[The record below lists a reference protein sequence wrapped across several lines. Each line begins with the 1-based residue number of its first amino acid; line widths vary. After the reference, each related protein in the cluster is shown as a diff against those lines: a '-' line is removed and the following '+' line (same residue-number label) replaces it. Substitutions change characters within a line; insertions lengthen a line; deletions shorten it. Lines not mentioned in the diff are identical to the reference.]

1 MTKEELEKY
10 AHENRK
16 RLDAQEVKIGDVVK
30 VLRGQFAGETG
41 VIVGIIVCGRD
52 YADPY
57 YEVDMDCEVP
67 DKYKCRKNTL
77 APNNVIGGLS
87 AYEFEVIGNRA
98 PMQSTEEIKVG
109 DKVRVSKDAP
119 RIYTPDWVDEMF
131 NLVLKVTKVEDGN
144 AMVVFAERTSY
155 KTVLT
160 AIPCKYLI
168 KVNAETKE
176 PKFKVGD
183 KVRKKKWDKD
193 TTISYV
199 EWHGTWQTYV
209 YRFAEQEYGFNCH
222 KEEDITLVSRRAKE
236 PKFKIGD
243 CVKISFEWNDLPIGE
258 KLVIKRLETIDYRN
272 TYMYSIEG
280 YGGCVIESML
290 HPYTEPTTPTIK
302 VGDRVCCYNILHI
315 KGSKKEDYMGYV
327 ASITDMGITIQLDKG
342 GLVLV
347 YHESDLELVQPNEQT
362 EAEKTDTDNL
372 KKIAEEWANEVST
385 AIEEYGDAM
394 CKIYVEAHNEAY
406 WEAYTADLAHDLAL
420 KVANKYSDPAEA
432 ADYVVSVAKAV
443 VENLKKK

>member
-67 DKYKCRKNTL
+67 DECKCRKNTL

-87 AYEFEVIGNRA
+87 AYEFEVIGNCT

-119 RIYTPDWVDEMF
+119 KMYFFGCNYDNSVCKVILVDR
-131 NLVLKVTKVEDGN
+131 DN
-144 AMVVFAERTSY
+144 AVITQVKNGSF
-155 KTVLT
+155 
-160 AIPCKYLI
+160 AIPTKFLI
-168 KVNAETKE
+168 KVDAEAKE
-176 PKFKVGD
+176 PKFNVGD

-236 PKFKIGD
+236 PKFKTGD

-258 KLVIKRLETIDYRN
+258 KLVIKRLETIDCRN
-272 TYMYSIEG
+272 AYMYSIEG

-290 HPYTEPTTPTIK
+290 HPYTEPTAPIIK
-302 VGDRVCCYNILHI
+302 VGDRVCCYNVLHI

-347 YHESDLELVQPNEQT
+347 YHESDLELVQPKEQT
-362 EAEKTDTDNL
+362 EAEETNPDNL
-372 KKIAEEWANEVST
+372 KKIAEEWANNVSN

-420 KVANKYSDPAEA
+420 KVANKYSDPTEA
-432 ADYVVSVAKAV
+432 ADYAVSVAKAV
-443 VENLKKK
+443 VESLKKK